1 MSISLQTSSGEPIQ
15 SRKVERQI
23 MSITY
28 REVKADILR
37 QITRGQLPLGSAM
50 PNEVDLAVSYGCARA
65 TVNRAMRELADD
77 GIIERRRKAGTRVRL
92 NPIRQVRLN
101 IPIVGE
107 EIEELGAQYRYALVQ
122 VEAARAPNWL
132 RARMALERDD
142 RVLHL
147 TCMHYADG
155 APYQHEDRWINLGAL
170 PEAEQHDFSDI
181 GPNEWLV
188 STVPFTDAQIS
199 FHAVQADATIADYLD
214 CSKGDALFQA
224 ERTTWL
230 EGQTITFVQLTY
242 RLSHR
247 VTMQY

>member
-1 MSISLQTSSGEPIQ
+1 
-15 SRKVERQI
+15 

-37 QITRGQLPLGSAM
+37 QITQGELAPGSPM
-50 PNEVDLAVSYGCARA
+50 PNEVDLAASYGCARA

-77 GIIERRRKAGTRVRL
+77 GFIERRRKAGTRVRQ

-101 IPIVGE
+101 IPIVGQ
-107 EIEELGAQYRYALVQ
+107 EIAELGAAYRYTLVGCQ
-122 VEAARAPNWL
+122 AEPAPDWL
-132 RARMALERDD
+132 RARMALKRDD

-147 TCMHYADG
+147 ICMHYADG

-170 PEAEQHDFSDI
+170 PEAEDHDFTDT

-199 FHAVQADATIADYLD
+199 FHAVAADTSLAGYLG
-214 CSKGDALFQA
+214 CAEGDPLFQT

-230 EGQTITFVQLTY
+230 EGRTITFVQLTY
-242 RLSHR
+242 RRGHR

>member
-1 MSISLQTSSGEPIQ
+1 
-15 SRKVERQI
+15 

-37 QITRGQLPLGSAM
+37 QITQGELTPGSSM
-50 PNEVDLAVSYGCARA
+50 PNEVDLAASYGCARA

-92 NPIRQVRLN
+92 NPIRQVRMN
-101 IPIVGE
+101 IPIVRQ
-107 EIEELGAQYRYALVQ
+107 EIEELGAAYRYALVHGQ
-122 VEAARAPNWL
+122 AEPAPNWL
-132 RARMALERDD
+132 RARMALKRDD

-147 TCMHYADG
+147 TCMHYAEG

-188 STVPFTDAQIS
+188 STVPFNEAQIS

-214 CSKGDALFQA
+214 CTEGDALFQA
-224 ERTTWL
+224 ERMTWL

-242 RLSHR
+242 RRGHR
-247 VTMQY
+247 LTMQY

>member
-1 MSISLQTSSGEPIQ
+1 
-15 SRKVERQI
+15 